1 MEPRPQSILDY
12 REYPVLYVDDEPE
25 NLRIFELTF
34 RRDFS
39 VLTAQS
45 GDEALEILN
54 SRPVSLLLSD
64 QRMPGMSGVELLTR
78 ARALDPKVLRVLVT
92 AYGDMQTLA
101 AAVNDGSIYKYVP
114 KPWTPEE
121 MEQTLRRGIEMYAL
135 DRERESLVRELT
147 TLNRVSN
154 SINKQLDL
162 DRLGRLI
169 LDMLVDDLGYDA
181 AALLFLDAAGEE
193 LAVAQCAP
201 EGGPVQEWLR
211 TMAIAAREA
220 PEFVKA
226 VEEGGAQIL
235 KLEEMDQFERPVR
248 IWLTE
253 VAAEQMMLV
262 PLLGKERVIGALVV
276 DNRRG
281 GHSFGSSDHTMM
293 RGLAMQAVIAL
304 ENAQLVEDLR
314 RSREQVVRADRLGT
328 LGTLAAGLAHEIN
341 NPLTSIHTFLSLAP
355 EKRDADDP
363 EFWNEYHEVA
373 THEVER
379 IRGLVASMER
389 LASGGSA
396 SNARPESCRPADLAE
411 AAARLLEREAD
422 RFGVELRLEHE
433 SELPHLHAVRDQ
445 LHQVLLNLVL
455 NAIHAASSRS
465 GGGHVDV
472 RVQRA
477 QTEEGEAV
485 AFEVCDD
492 GPGISPDALEHLF
505 DPFFTTKGP
514 DQGTGLGLSICQ
526 QLVANH
532 DGSIEVRS
540 REGAGASFRV
550 VLPAGGASGETDRKP
565 CAA

>member
-25 NLRIFELTF
+25 NLRIFELAF
-34 RRDFS
+34 RREFS
-39 VLTAQS
+39 VLTAS
-45 GDEALEILN
+45 GGEEALEILN
-54 SRPVSLLLSD
+54 TRPVALVLSD
-64 QRMPGMSGVELLTR
+64 QRMPGMTGVELLTR
-78 ARALDPKVLRVLVT
+78 TRELDSKVLRVLVT
-92 AYGDMQTLA
+92 AYGDMQTLT

-121 MEQTLRRGIEMYAL
+121 MEQTLRRAIEVYAL

-162 DRLGRLI
+162 ERLGNLI
-169 LDMLVDDLGYDA
+169 LGMLVEDLGYDA
-181 AALLFLDAAGEE
+181 ATLLFLDAAGEE
-193 LAVAQCAP
+193 LAVTECAP
-201 EGGPVQEWLR
+201 QDGPVQEWLR
-211 TMAIAAREA
+211 AMSIPANEA
-220 PEFVKA
+220 PEFLKA

-235 KLEEMDQFERPVR
+235 KLSELPRYETPVR
-248 IWLTE
+248 AWLTE
-253 VAAEQMMLV
+253 VAAEQMLMV
-262 PLLGKERVIGALVV
+262 PLLGNERVIGALVV

-281 GHSFGSSDHTMM
+281 GHSFESADHTMM
-293 RGLAMQAVIAL
+293 RGLATQAVIAL

-355 EKRDADDP
+355 EKREANDP
-363 EFWNEYHEVA
+363 EFWNEYHQVA

-389 LASGGSA
+389 LASGGGGSDVG
-396 SNARPESCRPADLAE
+396 PESCRPADLAE

-422 RFGVELRLEHE
+422 RFGVELTQEHE
-433 SELPHLHAVRDQ
+433 PDLPHLHAVRDQ
-445 LHQVLLNLVL
+445 IHQVLLNLVL
-455 NAIHAASSRS
+455 NAIHASSGRD
-465 GGGHVDV
+465 GGGHVHV
-472 RVQRA
+472 RVLRA
-477 QTEEGEAV
+477 QTDDGEGV
-485 AFEVCDD
+485 AFEVNDD
-492 GPGISPDALEHLF
+492 GPGISPEALEHLF

-540 REGAGASFRV
+540 REGEGASFRV
-550 VLPAGGASGETDRKP
+550 VIPLGGDSGEARRNS